1 MVELQLGLSRMER
14 DVEHARGNF
23 QEEAEDRLTFAARLC
38 RAVRQ
43 VRFREKRVGLVS
55 RRRRRRRRRRDDER
69 TFENLPDDFGQLRAA
84 DEPPVDEDELLVLAR
99 SPFAGE
105 ETCWRGRFYFNPLS
119 SKAPQKPI

>member
-1 MVELQLGLSRMER
+1 MER
-14 DVEHARGNF
+14 DVEHARGNL

-43 VRFREKRVGLVS
+43 VRFREQRVGLVS
-55 RRRRRRRRRRDDER
+55 RRRRRDDER
-69 TFENLPDDFGQLRAA
+69 PFENLPDDFGQLRAA

-119 SKAPQKPI
+119 SKDPEKPI